1 MTRRDVAA
9 ALAAEGIE
17 EAESEALILLSYFSG
32 FSRARLLSQP
42 SLSVD
47 SSALADAIR
56 RRTRR
61 EPLQYILG
69 EAPFLNETYAV
80 SRDCLIPRF
89 DTERLVE
96 AAAERLPQGAHIADL
111 CTGSGC
117 VAISLLCRRRDLT
130 ADAYDVSEGALRI
143 AEGNAR
149 RNGVFDRISFRRVD
163 LLSVNTLPARYDAIL
178 SNPPYIE
185 TSVLATLSPE
195 VQYEPRLALDGGK
208 DGLIFY
214 RHFARHFRA
223 CLTSGGAFLFEIGYD
238 QGNALRAIAAENGMT
253 ATVEKDYGGCDRV
266 AILKQRS

>member
-9 ALAAEGIE
+9 ALAAKGIE
-17 EAESEALILLSYFSG
+17 EAESEALILFSHFTG
-32 FSRARLLSQP
+32 LSRARLLSEP

-47 SSALADAIR
+47 DVALTDAIR
-56 RRTRR
+56 RRAKR
-61 EPLQYILG
+61 EPLQYILRV
-69 EAPFLNETYAV
+69 APFLNETYAV
-80 SRDCLIPRF
+80 SEDCLIPRF

-130 ADAYDVSEGALRI
+130 ADAYDLSEAALRI
-143 AEGNAR
+143 AVENAKT
-149 RNGVFDRISFRRVD
+149 NGVFDRLSFRCTD

-185 TSVLATLSPE
+185 TDVLATLSPE
-195 VQYEPRLALDGGK
+195 VQYEPRLALDGGC

-214 RHFARHFRA
+214 RHFTKHFRA
-223 CLTSGGAFLFEIGYD
+223 SLTSGGMFLFEIGYD
-238 QGNALRAIAAENGMT
+238 QGNAIRAIAAQNGMT
-253 ATVEKDYGGCDRV
+253 ASVLKDYGGCDRV
-266 AILKQRS
+266 AILK